1 MAKAKPKP
9 IRENGTYSVEADAL
23 FEKIKTSTRA
33 LHTVEKLAGFL
44 PSVARWAGDV
54 ETVLKPDPESIADAV
69 AELESRGL
77 VETWADA
84 PGGPR
89 VILSNLTAERLGI
102 ELDGTGRSW
111 RPLRARRRASRM
123 KHREKVRQDLESGV
137 LVEQAADPAAQ
148 TYVESHDLDGPRPRV
163 LLGLRI
169 PWSGPDV
176 MARQRTP
183 DGQWT
188 ACPGC
193 FDAAPQ
199 VGRTCLVCDDLKPG
213 EKPLAVKRGGRPK
226 GKPGAS
232 AVA

>member
-1 MAKAKPKP
+1 
-9 IRENGTYSVEADAL
+9 
-23 FEKIKTSTRA
+23 
-33 LHTVEKLAGFL
+33 
-44 PSVARWAGDV
+44 
-54 ETVLKPDPESIADAV
+54 
-69 AELESRGL
+69 
-77 VETWADA
+77 
-84 PGGPR
+84 
-89 VILSNLTAERLGI
+89 
-102 ELDGTGRSW
+102 
-111 RPLRARRRASRM
+111 M

-148 TYVESHDLDGPRPRV
+148 TYVESYELDGPRPRI

-176 MARQRTP
+176 MARRP
-183 DGQWT
+183 IPGGGFS

-193 FDAAPQ
+193 LDAAPQ

-213 EKPLAVKRGGRPK
+213 EKPFSAKRGGRPK